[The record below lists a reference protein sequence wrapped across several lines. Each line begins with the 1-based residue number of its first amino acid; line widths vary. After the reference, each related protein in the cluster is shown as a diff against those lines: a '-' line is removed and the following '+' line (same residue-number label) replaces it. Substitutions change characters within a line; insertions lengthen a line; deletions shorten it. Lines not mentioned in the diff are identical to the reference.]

1 MSLKFTGVFRVMKA
15 KNDAKCEGELTCQ
28 FDGRKDVCK
37 IRMKTDF

>member
-28 FDGRKDVCK
+28 LK
-37 IRMKTDF
+37 IDTRDLTNSDSST